1 MVYLFSNCKFSGMS
15 GIEQIISVFISHFL
29 RIFSAFAVTFTA
41 LLAFSSRRDNF
52 LNAMRTLSQR
62 AETVVSTR

>member
-15 GIEQIISVFISHFL
+15 GIEQIISVFISYFL

-41 LLAFSSRRDNF
+41 LLAFSSR
-52 LNAMRTLSQR
+52 
-62 AETVVSTR
+62 